1 MIRYSMVLW
10 LVTNTLLANA
20 QNGIV
25 SLLHAIDSNNTTLQ
39 AYRKEVDVVKISNLT
54 GLTPNNPYVQ
64 VNHLQ
69 VTPQPNRNRTDFSIT
84 QSIDFPTAYRHR
96 NTIAHGRNEQ
106 AEYNYKQM
114 RIAVHFETA
123 QRYIQWVYRYRLA
136 AALEERMQQAKDIAQ
151 AYQSAFD
158 QGDINILERNKARV
172 NLINSAKAYEL
183 NEVEREALHA
193 ELIRYNG
200 GKPLPRLSIEY
211 PASVLP
217 ADFEQWYGTVISN
230 NMDLVALD
238 KEIDIS
244 QVQQRLNRALS
255 LPNITA
261 GYMSEQDIDA
271 EFRGITMGLTIPL
284 WQQKNTVKQ
293 AKLQTVA
300 LQQAQVDANLQFY
313 NGQKM
318 LYNKAAM
325 LRDMVTELTEIAT
338 DSSSAEL
345 LKKAL
350 DLGELT
356 LIEYLLELAMYYE
369 TIDRLLES
377 ERDYHLTVMELMKWE
392 L

>member
-1 MIRYSMVLW
+1 MIRYSMAIW
-10 LVTNTLLANA
+10 LVLSTLPANA
-20 QNGIV
+20 QNGLE
-25 SLLHAIDSNNTTLQ
+25 SLLHTIDSNNTTLQ
-39 AYRKEVDVVKISNLT
+39 AYRKETDAVKMGNLT
-54 GLTPNNPYVQ
+54 GLAPNNPYVQ
-64 VNHLQ
+64 VNHLR
-69 VTPQPNRNRTDFSIT
+69 VTPQPNRNRTDFNIT

-96 NTIAHGRNEQ
+96 NTIAHGKNEQ
-106 AEYNYKQM
+106 VEYNYEQM
-114 RIAVHFETA
+114 RTTVHFEAA
-123 QRYIQWVYRYRLA
+123 QRYIQWVYRRRLA
-136 AALEERMQQAKDIAQ
+136 AALEERMKQAGDIAQ

-158 QGDINILERNKARV
+158 QGDISILERNKSRV
-172 NLINSAKAYEL
+172 NLINSTKTYEL

-200 GKPLPRLSIEY
+200 GKPLPQLPVEY
-211 PASVLP
+211 PFGILP
-217 ADFEQWYGTVISN
+217 ADFEQWHQTVTTN
-230 NMDLVALD
+230 NMDLVVLD

-255 LPNITA
+255 LPSITA

-284 WQQKNTVKQ
+284 WQQKNTVRQ

-313 NGQKM
+313 NNQKM
-318 LYNKAAM
+318 LYNKALM
-325 LRDMVTELTEIAT
+325 LRDMVTELTEITT
-338 DSSSAEL
+338 DSSGAKL

-369 TIDRLLES
+369 TLDRLLES
-377 ERDYHLTVMELMKWE
+377 ERDYHLTVIELMKWE